1 MPKSEKMAF
10 ADRVRAVEMGP
21 GQKGAALKFT
31 IIVRHVDWRRNDS
44 ERIGFCNLCLSMVNQ
59 MDLENKT
66 RRLRQRE
73 NGVEMA
79 SYFHI

>member
-44 ERIGFCNLCLSMVNQ
+44 ERIDSERLSMVNQ

-66 RRLRQRE
+66 RRRGETRALI
-73 NGVEMA
+73 GGGG
-79 SYFHI
+79 